1 MMRLA
6 AVIGAL
12 VVIAFLVIGD
22 AAGAETITHGR
33 FKEAPVF
40 RPRGEVKH
48 FAMLLSG
55 DGGWNSGLTAIANTL
70 AAKGTL
76 VIGIDT
82 ERLYKN
88 LEKDGASCVFPDGDL
103 ENLSHFVQ
111 AYYHLPTYF
120 QPILIGHSAG
130 ASMVYAMLAQAPA
143 GTFAGGLSLSFC
155 VDVDLDKPLCKTG
168 GLSYKPQRNGIGVT
182 LLPAPK
188 LSAPWIAMHGKADDV
203 CSSVEAQEFVSHVNG
218 ARYIE
223 LPGVDHNYRAG
234 RSWTAQFDA
243 AFDSLAQSADK
254 SLPRAPESLAG
265 LPVVEVPVDSVQT
278 APGAGTEAGHAAT
291 GNNDT
296 FAVLFSGDGGWAG
309 LDKEVAGALA
319 EKGIPVAG
327 VDSLRYFWTPRTPV
341 GIAQDMDRL
350 VRYYSK
356 QWQRNR
362 VILIGYSQG
371 ADVLPFAVNRMGPAT
386 REKVERVALI
396 GISQDA
402 AFEFHVTNWLGGGTN
417 GLPTAPEMRKLSASN
432 TLCIYGD
439 DDQDSLCPMVQ
450 PANAKV
456 IKLSGGHHFGG
467 DYASLATVILA
478 GGRAPAGAQ

>member
-6 AVIGAL
+6 AVLGVL
-12 VVIAFLVIGD
+12 VVIAFLIIGD
-22 AAGAETITHGR
+22 TAGAETVTHGR
-33 FKEAPVF
+33 FKDAPVF

-82 ERLYKN
+82 ERLYGN
-88 LEKDGASCVFPDGDL
+88 LDKDGASCVFPDGDL

-111 AYYHLPTYF
+111 AYYHLPSYF
-120 QPILIGHSAG
+120 PPILIGHSAG

-155 VDVDLDKPLCKTG
+155 VDLDLRKPLCRTG

-188 LSAPWIAMHGKADDV
+188 LSAPWIAMHGKSDDV
-203 CSSVEAQEFVSHVNG
+203 CSSVEAEEFVSHVNG

-234 RSWTAQFDA
+234 RNWTAQFDA

-265 LPVVEVPVDSVQT
+265 LPVVEVPAQS
-278 APGAGTEAGHAAT
+278 PAT
-291 GNNDT
+291 GSNDT
-296 FAVLFSGDGGWAG
+296 FAVLLSGDGGWAG

-350 VRYYSK
+350 VRYYAK
-356 QWQRNR
+356 QWHRNR

-371 ADVLPFAVNRMGPAT
+371 ADVLPFAVNRLQPQT
-386 REKVERVALI
+386 RSSVKRIALI
-396 GISQDA
+396 GISKDA

-417 GLPTAPEMRKLSASN
+417 GLPTAPEMRKLSAAD

-439 DDQDSLCPMVQ
+439 DDEDSVCPAV
-450 PANAKV
+450 AATNAKV
-456 IKLSGGHHFGG
+456 VKLSGGHHFDG
-467 DYASLATVILA
+467 DYAGLANLIL
-478 GGRAPAGAQ
+478 QQ

>member
-6 AVIGAL
+6 AVLGVL
-12 VVIAFLVIGD
+12 VIIAFLVIGD

-33 FKEAPVF
+33 FREAPVF

-55 DGGWNSGLTAIANTL
+55 DGGWNSGLTAIANLL

-82 ERLYKN
+82 ERLYQN
-88 LEKDGASCVFPDGDL
+88 LEKDGGSCVFPDGDL

-155 VDVDLDKPLCKTG
+155 VDLDLEKPLCKTG

-188 LSAPWIAMHGKADDV
+188 LSAPWIAMHGNADDV
-203 CSSVEAQEFVSHVNG
+203 CSSVEAEEFVSHVNG
-218 ARYIE
+218 AKYIE

-234 RSWTAQFDA
+234 RKWTTKFDA
-243 AFDSLAQSADK
+243 AFDSLAESADK

-265 LPVVEVPVDSVQT
+265 LPIIEVPV
-278 APGAGTEAGHAAT
+278 GEGAT
-291 GNNDT
+291 GNSDT
-296 FAVLFSGDGGWAG
+296 FAVLLSGDGGWAG

-356 QWQRNR
+356 QWHRNR
-362 VILIGYSQG
+362 AILIGYSQG
-371 ADVLPFAVNRMGPAT
+371 ADVLPFAVNRLQPLT
-386 REKVERVALI
+386 REQVKLIALI
-396 GISQDA
+396 GISKDA

-417 GLPTAPEMRKLSASN
+417 GLPTAPEMRKLSGSN

-439 DDQDSLCPMVQ
+439 DDEDSVCPSVAA
-450 PANAKV
+450 ANAKV

-467 DYASLATVILA
+467 DYAGLAKLI
-478 GGRAPAGAQ
+478 AQP

>member
-6 AVIGAL
+6 AVLGAL
-12 VVIAFLVIGD
+12 VVIAFLIIGD
-22 AAGAETITHGR
+22 TAGAETITHGR
-33 FKEAPVF
+33 FNEAPVF
-40 RPRGEVKH
+40 RPRGEVRH

-55 DGGWNSGLTAIANTL
+55 DGGWNSGLTAIANIL

-82 ERLYKN
+82 QRLYRN
-88 LEKDGASCVFPDGDL
+88 LDKDGASCVFPDGDL

-155 VDVDLDKPLCKTG
+155 VDLDLVKPLCKTG
-168 GLSYKPQRNGIGVT
+168 GLSYKPQRTGIGVT

-188 LSAPWIAMHGKADDV
+188 LSAPWIAMHGNADDV

-234 RSWTAQFDA
+234 RKWTAQFDA
-243 AFDSLAQSADK
+243 AFDSLAESADK

-265 LPVVEVPVDSVQT
+265 LPIVEVPAET
-278 APGAGTEAGHAAT
+278 AAAGTATSSPAGD
-291 GNNDT
+291 NDT
-296 FAVLFSGDGGWAG
+296 FAVLLSGDGGWAG
-309 LDKEVAGALA
+309 LDKEVAEALA

-341 GIAQDMDRL
+341 GIAQDIDRL

-356 QWQRNR
+356 QWHRSR

-371 ADVLPFAVNRMGPAT
+371 ADVLPFAVNRLQPQV
-386 REKVERVALI
+386 RSKVSLVALI
-396 GISQDA
+396 GISKDA
-402 AFEFHVTNWLGGGTN
+402 AFEFHMTNWLGGGTN
-417 GLPTAPEMRKLSASN
+417 GLPTAPEMRKLSAAN

-439 DDQDSLCPMVQ
+439 DDDDSICPEV
-450 PANAKV
+450 AAGNAKV
-456 IKLSGGHHFGG
+456 VKLSGGHHFGG
-467 DYASLATVILA
+467 DYAALAKLILQ
-478 GGRAPAGAQ
+478 P